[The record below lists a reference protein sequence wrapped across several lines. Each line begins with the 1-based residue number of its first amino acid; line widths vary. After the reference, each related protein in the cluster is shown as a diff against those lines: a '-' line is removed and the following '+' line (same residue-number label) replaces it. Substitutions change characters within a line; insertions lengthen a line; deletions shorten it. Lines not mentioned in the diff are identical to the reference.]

1 MNRRIR
7 GAVICLAVLGLAIGI
22 AACTNLLTAPVG
34 PTLLTG
40 SVMITGD
47 RGEILLSVKNMPDG
61 GLASLAVV
69 LGGITYPVAKVE
81 NVAVVPLAG
90 FTVLA
95 EQFAAGSGGF
105 LVAHSCAGLPEGE
118 FAKLTFDVIG
128 ASPVL
133 AEFTFK
139 EADISMG
146 DDSNNAI
153 VFGISDPL
161 EFYSK

>member
-7 GAVICLAVLGLAIGI
+7 GLVICLAVLAIIVGI
-22 AACTNLLTAPVG
+22 TACMNLFTAPVE
-34 PTLLTG
+34 PTLITG
-40 SVMITGD
+40 AVVITGD

-69 LGGITYPVAKVE
+69 LGGILYPATVD

-95 EQFAAGSGGF
+95 EQFAGGSGGF
-105 LVAHSCAGLPEGE
+105 LVAHSCAGLPDGA

-128 ASPVL
+128 GSPVL
-133 AEFTFK
+133 ADFTFVK
-139 EADISMG
+139 ADISMG

-153 VFGISDPL
+153 AFEISDPL
-161 EFYSK
+161 EYYAK